1 MTFQLTYK
9 SGVKWTIMKLSTT
22 ILTILGA
29 LMLTACSSVP
39 ESGDY
44 APARNTN
51 PMLLV
56 DEYRIGVDDLI
67 QVTVWKNPD
76 LSVTVPVR
84 PDGRISMPLAGE
96 VVAGGKTPEQ
106 VAQAITNKLSTYIR
120 DPQVAV
126 ILTELRSHEFL
137 SRVRVSGAVNE
148 PASMPYRQGMT
159 VLDIVL
165 EAGGLNDFAAGNSA
179 KLYRHSQEGMVAIPI
194 ELADILNDGE
204 VETNYA
210 IEPGDILT
218 VPERLF

>member
-1 MTFQLTYK
+1 
-9 SGVKWTIMKLSTT
+9 
-22 ILTILGA
+22 
-29 LMLTACSSVP
+29 
-39 ESGDY
+39 
-44 APARNTN
+44 
-51 PMLLV
+51 MLLV
-56 DEYRIGVDDLI
+56 DEYRIGVDDLV

-84 PDGRISMPLAGE
+84 PDGKISMPLAGE
-96 VVAGGKTPEQ
+96 VDAGGRTPQE
-106 VAQAITNKLSTYIR
+106 VAAQITDKLSHYIR

-137 SRVRVSGAVNE
+137 SRVRVSGAVRE

-159 VLDIVL
+159 VLDLVL

-179 KLYRHSQEGMVAIPI
+179 KLYRQSNDGMVAIPI
-194 ELADILNDGE
+194 ELADILHDGA

>member
-1 MTFQLTYK
+1 
-9 SGVKWTIMKLSTT
+9 MKRLS
-22 ILTILGA
+22 IFAIA
-29 LMLTACSSVP
+29 MMLLAGCSTSPNVG
-39 ESGDY
+39 EY
-44 APARNTN
+44 AQDRSAN

-56 DEYRIGVDDLI
+56 NEYRIGVDDVV

-96 VVAGGKTPEQ
+96 IEAGGKTPEEVSQ
-106 VAQAITNKLSTYIR
+106 LITNKLSTYIR

-137 SRVRVSGAVNE
+137 SRVRVSGAVRT
-148 PASMPYRQGMT
+148 PGSMPYRQGMT

-165 EAGGLNDFAAGNSA
+165 EAGGLNDFASGNKA
-179 KLYRHSQEGMVAIPI
+179 KLYRHSSEGMVAIPVD
-194 ELADILNDGE
+194 LANILHKGD
-204 VETNYA
+204 VDTNYA
-210 IEPGDILT
+210 IQPGDILT

>member
-1 MTFQLTYK
+1 
-9 SGVKWTIMKLSTT
+9 MKL
-22 ILTILGA
+22 
-29 LMLTACSSVP
+29 LTACTIATVFLAGCSTSP
-39 ESGDY
+39 NRADY
-44 APARNTN
+44 APERNTN

-56 DEYRIGVDDLI
+56 DEYRIGVDDLVQI
-67 QVTVWKNPD
+67 TVWKNPD

-96 VVAGGKTPEQ
+96 VVAGGKTPED
-106 VAQAITNKLSTYIR
+106 VAAAITDKLSTYIR

-148 PASMPYRQGMT
+148 PSSMPYRQGMT
-159 VLDIVL
+159 VLDLVL

-179 KLYRHSQEGMVAIPI
+179 KLYRHSSEGMVAIPI

-204 VETNYA
+204 VDTNYA

>member
-1 MTFQLTYK
+1 MMKTLTA
-9 SGVKWTIMKLSTT
+9 
-22 ILTILGA
+22 LTIAATLFLAG
-29 LMLTACSSVP
+29 CGSVP
-39 ESGDY
+39 ESADY

-51 PMLLV
+51 PLLLV
-56 DEYRIGVDDLI
+56 DQYRIGVDDQI

-96 VVAGGKTPEQ
+96 IVAGGKTPEA
-106 VAQAITNKLSTYIR
+106 VAADITQKLSTYIR

-126 ILTELRSHEFL
+126 ILTELRSHQFL
-137 SRVRVSGAVNE
+137 SRVRVSGAVRN
-148 PASMPYRQGMT
+148 PSSLAYRQGMT
-159 VLDIVL
+159 VLDLVL

-179 KLYRHSQEGMVAIPI
+179 KLYRQSNDGIVAIPI
-194 ELADILNDGE
+194 KLSDVLNRGE
-204 VETNYA
+204 VATNYA

>member
-1 MTFQLTYK
+1 MKPSIALTLLSLLLLAGCSTAPK
-9 SGVKWTIMKLSTT
+9 SADS
-22 ILTILGA
+22 
-29 LMLTACSSVP
+29 
-39 ESGDY
+39 
-44 APARNTN
+44 APARTAN
-51 PMLLV
+51 PKLLV
-56 DEYRIGVDDLI
+56 DEYRIGVDDLV

-84 PDGRISMPLAGE
+84 PDGKISMPLAGE
-96 VVAGGKTPEQ
+96 VDAGGKTPQE
-106 VAQAITNKLSTYIR
+106 VAQSITDKLSHYIR

-137 SRVRVSGAVNE
+137 SRVRVSGAVNT
-148 PASMPYRQGMT
+148 PASMPYRPGMT
-159 VLDIVL
+159 VLDLVL

-179 KLYRHSQEGMVAIPI
+179 KLYRQSNDGMVAIPV
-194 ELADILNDGE
+194 ELADILHDGQ

>member
-1 MTFQLTYK
+1 MRLSIALT
-9 SGVKWTIMKLSTT
+9 VF
-22 ILTILGA
+22 A
-29 LMLTACSSVP
+29 LVAAGCSSTPNSADLV
-39 ESGDY
+39 SASDG
-44 APARNTN
+44 N
-51 PMLLV
+51 PMLV
-56 DEYRIGVDDLI
+56 DEYHIGVDDLI

-84 PDGRISMPLAGE
+84 PDGKISMPLAGE
-96 VVAGGKTPEQ
+96 IDAGGKTPSQ
-106 VAQAITNKLSTYIR
+106 VGEAITEKLSHYIR

-159 VLDIVL
+159 VLDLVL

-179 KLYRHSQEGMVAIPI
+179 KLYRKSGDGVVSIPV
-194 ELADILNDGE
+194 ELADILNDGQ
-204 VETNYA
+204 VETNYT
-210 IEPGDILT
+210 ILPGDILT

>member
-1 MTFQLTYK
+1 MTR
-9 SGVKWTIMKLSTT
+9 LSIFAIA
-22 ILTILGA
+22 IL
-29 LMLTACSSVP
+29 LMVGCSSAPNVG
-39 ESGDY
+39 EY
-44 APARNTN
+44 AQGRSTN

-56 DEYRIGVDDLI
+56 NEYRIGVDDVV

-96 VVAGGKTPEQ
+96 VDAGGKTPAE
-106 VAQAITNKLSTYIR
+106 VAQLITSKLSTYIR

-137 SRVRVSGAVNE
+137 SRVRVSGAVRT
-148 PASMPYRQGMT
+148 PGSMPYRQGMT

-165 EAGGLNDFAAGNSA
+165 EAGGLNDFASGNRA
-179 KLYRHSQEGMVAIPI
+179 KLYRHSSEGMVAIPVD
-194 ELADILNDGE
+194 LANILHNGD
-204 VETNYA
+204 VATNYA

>member
-1 MTFQLTYK
+1 MR
-9 SGVKWTIMKLSTT
+9 LS
-22 ILTILGA
+22 IALTIIA
-29 LMLTACSSVP
+29 LVATGCSSTP
-39 ESGDY
+39 KSAGY
-44 APARNTN
+44 ASDGSKS
-51 PMLLV
+51 MMLV
-56 DEYRIGVDDLI
+56 DEYRIGVDDLV

-84 PDGRISMPLAGE
+84 PDGKISMPLAGE
-96 VVAGGKTPEQ
+96 VAAGGRTPKE
-106 VAQAITNKLSTYIR
+106 VAQAITDQLSHYIR

-159 VLDIVL
+159 VLDLVL
-165 EAGGLNDFAAGNSA
+165 EAGGLNDFAAGNRA
-179 KLYRHSQEGMVAIPI
+179 KLYRKSNEGVVAIPV

-204 VETNYA
+204 VQTNYA

>member
-1 MTFQLTYK
+1 
-9 SGVKWTIMKLSTT
+9 MK
-22 ILTILGA
+22 ILKFISLISLLFLA
-29 LMLTACSSVP
+29 ACSSTP
-39 ESGDY
+39 KTGDY
-44 APARNTN
+44 GPARNSN

-56 DEYRIGVDDLI
+56 DEYRIGVDDLV

-96 VVAGGKTPEQ
+96 IVAGGKTPQQ
-106 VAQAITNKLSTYIR
+106 VADAVTERLSAYIR

-137 SRVRVSGAVNE
+137 SRVRVSGAVRE

-159 VLDIVL
+159 VLDLVL

-179 KLYRHSQEGMVAIPI
+179 KLYRQSDDGMVAIPI

-204 VETNYA
+204 VKTNYA
-210 IEPGDILT
+210 IQPGDILT

>member
-1 MTFQLTYK
+1 MRLLIVLTMTTLFFLT
-9 SGVKWTIMKLSTT
+9 GCSTT
-22 ILTILGA
+22 
-29 LMLTACSSVP
+29 P
-39 ESGDY
+39 QSGDY
-44 APARNTN
+44 APATNTN
-51 PMLLV
+51 PLLLV
-56 DEYRIGVDDLI
+56 DEYRIGVDDMV
-67 QVTVWKNPD
+67 QVTVWKNPE

-96 VVAGGKTPEQ
+96 IVAGGQTPQ
-106 VAQAITNKLSTYIR
+106 AVAAAISEKLSSYIR

-137 SRVRVSGAVNE
+137 SRVRVSGAVRD

-159 VLDIVL
+159 VLDLVL
-165 EAGGLNDFAAGNSA
+165 EAGGLNDFAAGNGA
-179 KLYRHSQEGMVAIPI
+179 KLYRQSNDGMVAIPI
-194 ELADILNDGE
+194 DLANILNHGK